1 MVDAEVK
8 IYKVKLTFRRII
20 VYTVLILL
28 TLLCI
33 IPFYILLVNA
43 TRAHTEIQK
52 GFSLIL
58 GNSFLSNLR
67 NLLQDENL
75 PVMRG
80 IFNSLFI
87 STCCAVLTTYFS
99 AMTAYAIYA
108 YEFKFKKAIFIFIL
122 LIMMVPTQVSTL
134 GFINMMSKFK
144 LMDSYIP
151 LIVPSI
157 AAPIVFFFIKQ
168 YMESNLPL
176 EIIEAARVDGS
187 GELGTFNK
195 IIIPIIK
202 PALAVQGIFSF
213 VNAWNNYFLPSLI
226 IKSNTKKTIPI
237 LIAQLRSADFLKFDM
252 GKVYMLIAVAILP
265 ITIVYLILSR
275 YIVAG
280 ITAGSVKG

>member
-1 MVDAEVK
+1 MVDEEVK